1 MFNEQ
6 TIGVVIPSYKVRKF
20 LKKVVSNLPEY
31 IDYIIVV
38 DDACPEKSF
47 QVVEEMEKVV
57 FVKRRVN
64 SGVGAAVISGYKK
77 ALELDID
84 IVVKIDGDGQMN
96 NNYIPSLILP
106 LIQGKVDYTKGNR
119 FRDFKALRDMPK
131 VRLFGNSILSF
142 LSKVSSGYWSI
153 MDPTNGFTAISKETI
168 ESLDL
173 DQVSERY
180 FFESDMLINLNINNK
195 VVKDISMPA
204 QYGEEESSLNVKRV
218 IYQFPP
224 KILKGFFKR
233 IFYKYFVYNFDM
245 CSIYILTGLP
255 LLLFGIIFGVMKWS
269 YSVQNQVDAS
279 IGTVMLATL
288 PIILGVEF
296 LLQAINID
304 IGNEPKFKQD

>member
-204 QYGEEESSLNVKRV
+204 
-218 IYQFPP
+218 
-224 KILKGFFKR
+224 
-233 IFYKYFVYNFDM
+233 
-245 CSIYILTGLP
+245 
-255 LLLFGIIFGVMKWS
+255 
-269 YSVQNQVDAS
+269 
-279 IGTVMLATL
+279 
-288 PIILGVEF
+288 
-296 LLQAINID
+296 
-304 IGNEPKFKQD
+304 